1 MKTYKFNKL
10 FQFLFPFF
18 FIVGI
23 TLIILGINNKK
34 AIELTATPYDTEPSY
49 KVCLKPNNY
58 FEEKCLEEGRTYIAS
73 LIDYI
78 EVQFNYNISYNMPI
92 DSDFTYKYVA
102 IVRANQKS
110 SNGYYWEKEY
120 DLTEE
125 KKINTSKEYNI
136 SVGDTVRVDYATYNE
151 QLSNFKKE
159 YGINTDGELKV
170 VMRIKNTVKYEQS
183 DESATMDF
191 EPSLSIPLLEQSLQ
205 LNINKDSSSAV
216 KIFTFEEEDANIKY
230 LVFRILGLIL
240 VVASL
245 YGLIDAIIYNLK
257 FKKKNKYELELNN
270 ILKNYDSIIANTSD
284 LSSIESMKK
293 IEISNFQELLDVY
306 NEVRMPINYY
316 QDSEKKESTF
326 VIVNDR
332 IAWIYTLR
340 KRVDNNGKK

>member
-1 MKTYKFNKL
+1 MKTYKLNKL

-23 TLIILGINNKK
+23 TLIILGVNNKK
-34 AIELTATPYDTEPSY
+34 NVDLTSEENNDIHY
-49 KVCLKPNNY
+49 KVYLKENSF
-58 FEEKCLEEGRTYIAS
+58 FEEPYLEEGRTYIAS

-78 EVQFNYNISYNMPI
+78 EVKFDYNVSYNMPI
-92 DSDFTYKYVA
+92 SSNYTYKYVA
-102 IVRANQKS
+102 LIRANKKNAS
-110 SNGYYWEKEY
+110 GYYWEKEY

-125 KKINTSKEYNI
+125 KTLKTNNNSNVAIEDIVK
-136 SVGDTVRVDYATYNE
+136 VDYKTYNE
-151 QLSNFKKE
+151 QLNNFKKE

-170 VMRIKNTVKYEQS
+170 IMKINNV
-183 DESATMDF
+183 ATSEKVNDSVTIDS
-191 EPSLSIPLLEQSLQ
+191 EISLSIPLLEQALELS
-205 LNINKDSSSAV
+205 INKDTANA
-216 KIFTFEEEDANIKY
+216 KNIFTLEESDTSVKY

-245 YGLIDAIIYNLK
+245 YGLVDAIIYNLK
-257 FKKKNKYELELNN
+257 FKKRNKYELELNN

-316 QDSEKKESTF
+316 QDSDKKESTF

-340 KRVDNNGKK
+340 KRVDDNGKN